1 MSFSEFC
8 DIAWTLLARSP
19 GGFTNPFEYREMMKA
34 LVGYSDKTVEQVMA
48 ENKERSADK
57 KKADAPK
64 SAGAK
69 APAQSELAKFQAML
83 AAAKS
88 RERPVTE

>member
-1 MSFSEFC
+1 
-8 DIAWTLLARSP
+8 
-19 GGFTNPFEYREMMKA
+19 MMKA
-34 LVGYSDKTVEQVMA
+34 LVGYGDKTVEQVMA

-57 KKADAPK
+57 KKAAAPK
-64 SAGAK
+64 SAGSS

-83 AAAKS
+83 ATAKP